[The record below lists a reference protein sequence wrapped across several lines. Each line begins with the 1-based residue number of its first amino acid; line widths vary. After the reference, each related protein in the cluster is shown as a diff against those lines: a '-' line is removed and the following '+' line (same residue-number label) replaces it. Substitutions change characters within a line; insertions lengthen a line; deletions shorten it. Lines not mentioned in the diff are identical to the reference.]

1 VGGLLSAA
9 LVAAGVTVVPSVVP
23 AASAGVA
30 VERVAGADRYAT
42 SIAVSRRG
50 WPNGSSVVVLAG
62 GRDHRD
68 ALSASGLA
76 GLAGHAPVLLTQ
88 PDVLRDD
95 TRAELT
101 RLHPS
106 RVFIVGGTAAVSAM
120 VEDAVR
126 GVVGAV
132 TRRSGDDAPSTAAA
146 VATASGFAPRA
157 SVLRVDAG
165 DAAAGVVAG
174 ALAAAKGWALLL
186 TAGGAVPAST
196 QSALDSL
203 SPAHVYAVGAAA
215 AVPAGGAERVA
226 GDDVF
231 STGTEVAAL
240 GVRNG
245 VGANHAVVAS
255 QWSDGMS
262 AAALAGAF
270 NVPLLLTHPTA
281 WHGAL
286 DGWYRFWRPAGT
298 TIVGGEAA
306 VDAIVE
312 AVIAEGGGSP
322 ARRYGSSGPV
332 VSEIQ
337 RRLVDI
343 GFHPGN
349 VEGRYDTQTRFALYA
364 LQKAFGLPVTG
375 DVGGSEL
382 DVLARRERPPVLRPD
397 ITASHGDHVEISIA
411 RQLVQVVRNGAVLV
425 SVHTSTGKPSTP
437 TIIGLFRIL
446 DHRPGFNADGMYK
459 TMHFSG
465 GYAIHGYD
473 PVPLY
478 PASHGCARVTY
489 SDADLLFD
497 IVPNGMPVIVWR

>member
-1 VGGLLSAA
+1 LSATII
-9 LVAAGVTVVPSVVP
+9 AAGVTVVPAVVP
-23 AASAGVA
+23 AAVAGVA
-30 VERVAGADRYAT
+30 VDRVAGADRYAT

-68 ALSASGLA
+68 ALAASGLA

-88 PDVLRDD
+88 PDALRDD
-95 TRAELT
+95 TRAELA

-106 RVFIVGGTAAVSAM
+106 KVYVVGGPVAVSTV

-126 GVVGAV
+126 GLVADV
-132 TRRSGDDAPSTAAA
+132 TRLSGDDAASTAAA
-146 VATASGFAPRA
+146 VAARGFAPGA
-157 SVLRVDAG
+157 SVLLVDAG

-174 ALAAAKGWALLL
+174 ALAAAKGWPLLL

-196 QSALDSL
+196 QSALDTL
-203 SPAHVYAVGAAA
+203 APAHVYAVGGAAA
-215 AVPAGGAERVA
+215 LPVGGAERVT

-255 QWSDGMS
+255 QWSDGVS

-270 NVPLLLTHPTA
+270 DVPLLLTHPTA

-298 TIVGGEAA
+298 TIVGGERA
-306 VDAIVE
+306 VDPIVE

-322 ARRYGSSGPV
+322 ARAYGSSGPV
-332 VSEIQ
+332 VSAIQ

-349 VEGRYDTQTRFALYA
+349 VDGRYDTQTRVALYA

-375 DVGGSEL
+375 DVGGGEL

-411 RQLVQVVRNGAVLV
+411 RQLVQVVRNGAVLL

-437 TIIGLFRIL
+437 TITGLFRIL
-446 DHRPGFNADGMYK
+446 DHRAGFNADGMYD
-459 TMHFSG
+459 TMHFQG

-478 PASHGCARVTY
+478 PASHGCSRVTY
-489 SDADLLFD
+489 RDAELLFD
-497 IVPNGMPVIVWR
+497 VVPNGMPVIVWR

>member
-1 VGGLLSAA
+1 LSAA
-9 LVAAGVTVVPSVVP
+9 VVAAGVTVVPSVLP
-23 AASAGVA
+23 AANADVA
-30 VERVAGADRYAT
+30 VERVAGADRYST

-68 ALSASGLA
+68 ALPASGLA
-76 GLAGHAPVLLTQ
+76 GSTGHAPVLLTQ
-88 PDVLRDD
+88 PDLLRDD
-95 TRAELT
+95 TRAELA

-106 RVFIVGGTAAVSAM
+106 TVYLVGGPAAVSSA

-126 GVVGAV
+126 GLVGDV
-132 TRRSGDDAPSTAAA
+132 TRLSGDDAPSTAAA
-146 VATASGFAPRA
+146 VASASAFAPGTPA
-157 SVLRVDAG
+157 LLVDAG

-174 ALAAAKGWALLL
+174 ALAAAKGWPLLL
-186 TAGGAVPAST
+186 TSGGAVPAPT
-196 QSALDSL
+196 QMALDRL
-203 SPAHVYAVGAAA
+203 APAHVYAVGAAA
-215 AVPAGGAERVA
+215 ATPPGGGERVA

-255 QWSDGMS
+255 HWSDGVS

-286 DGWYRFWRPAGT
+286 EGWYRFWRPVGT
-298 TIVGGEAA
+298 TIVGGERA
-306 VDAIVE
+306 VDTILE

-322 ARRYGSSGPV
+322 ARAYGSAGPV
-332 VSEIQ
+332 VGAIQ

-349 VEGRYDTQTRFALYA
+349 VDGRFDTQTRFALYA

-375 DVGGSEL
+375 DVGGGEL
-382 DVLARRERPPVLRPD
+382 DVLARRQRPPVLRPD
-397 ITASHGDHVEISIA
+397 VTASHGDHVEISLA
-411 RQLVQVVRNGAVLV
+411 RQLVQVVRDGAVLV

-437 TIIGLFRIL
+437 TITGLFRIL
-446 DHRPGFNADGMYK
+446 DHRLGFNADGMYK
-459 TMHFSG
+459 TMHFWG

-473 PVPLY
+473 PVPLF
-478 PASHGCARVTY
+478 PASHGCARLTY
-489 SDADLLFD
+489 GDADLLFD